1 VTVRNESAA
10 EGAAP
15 SIIAGVWQGAVGTVA
30 MSVVML
36 GAQRLGLLGKQ
47 PPEEIVEHG
56 LRRGLGVR
64 AGETVE
70 NCLAVA
76 AHIGFGASAGAV
88 FAGLHRSVRQP
99 PSALTG
105 MVYGLLIWLASYS
118 GWVPALRI
126 MPPPSRDRPGRPATM
141 ILAHLAY
148 GGVLGGR
155 LGRPPQAS
163 AGSRGA
169 GSKPA

>member
-10 EGAAP
+10 GAAP

-36 GAQRLGLLGKQ
+36 GAQRLGLLRKQ

-70 NCLAVA
+70 NSLAVA

-88 FAGLHRSVRQP
+88 FAGLHRAVRQP

-105 MVYGLLIWLASYS
+105 MVYGLLIWLANYS
-118 GWVPALRI
+118 GWIPALRI